1 MANEGRIN
9 DRSLWFDYGD
19 SFVSVYLI
27 LIASVCSIVF
37 AVGLRLIVLGIR
49 APGRECQRYC
59 PECDQAFSETNLD
72 ICPECAGY
80 LTSQY
85 VLAAPPRRGQRVLL
99 GLCFCVPMAVL
110 IIYLLPE
117 NPLEH
122 KKPIADLIEGIKTG
136 SPSVALKNWEEVN
149 ARFEEGVL
157 TKSQRIELIEICRT
171 KGKPTNNIDS
181 LLHNAEM
188 LEFLLICGRKKDIT
202 FKQLVDFVEQLAPD
216 PASFPEEE
224 LDNLP
229 PGVLPKDDIANIPT
243 GTRRGVRAPGQ

>member
-27 LIASVCSIVF
+27 VIASVCSIVF

-49 APGRECQRYC
+49 APGREYQRYC
-59 PECDQAFSETNLD
+59 PECDQAFNDTKLD

-85 VLAAPPRRGQRVLL
+85 VLAAPPRRGQRILL
-99 GLCFCVPMAVL
+99 GLCFFVPMAVL
-110 IIYLLPE
+110 IIYLFPE
-117 NPLEH
+117 KPLDN
-122 KKPIADLIEGIKTG
+122 KKPIAVLIEGIKTG
-136 SPSVALKNWEEVN
+136 SPSVAFKNWEEIN
-149 ARFEEGVL
+149 ERFEEGDL

-188 LEFLLICGRKKDIT
+188 LEFLLICGRKEDIT
-202 FKQLVDFVEQLAPD
+202 FKQLADFLEQLAPD
-216 PASFPEEE
+216 PASFPVGESI
-224 LDNLP
+224 NR
-229 PGVLPKDDIANIPT
+229 NN
-243 GTRRGVRAPGQ
+243 R